1 MQDVSPTWSKPIVR
15 LLLLRVTA
23 GTGLRTRWTQSLH
36 MECGSL
42 GKANALVNVTAEVMV

>member
-1 MQDVSPTWSKPIVR
+1 MQDGSPTWSKPKGR

-23 GTGLRTRWTQSLH
+23 GRGLRTCWAQSLH
-36 MECGSL
+36 VECDSL